1 MKDCRGSPYCATEV
15 PVLAGRRKK
24 YLCMKILSL
33 TITKVCACCF
43 SNHPSR
49 GHLNLGQAAKSGS
62 TTMVDGA
69 TTRRW
74 TDGATTRRWT
84 DGATTRRWTDGAT
97 TRRWTDGA
105 MLTRMR
111 RWMQQRGGRWGC
123 GDEDGAVD
131 AAARWTDGAVDA
143 VGCRIS
149 FRFRVKGDG
158 VYRLR

>member
-74 TDGATTRRWT
+74 TDGA
-84 DGATTRRWTDGAT
+84 
-97 TRRWTDGA
+97 

-131 AAARWTDGAVDA
+131 AAARWTDGVVDA